1 MRGEILE
8 KEEIVIAW
16 IRLIKILLSL
26 LILLTTV
33 VPEDTRANSQ
43 QLLTILEMRG
53 EILEKVESDNMD
65 QIDPAEFADVT
76 LV

>member
-26 LILLTTV
+26 PILLTTV
-33 VPEDTRANSQ
+33 VPEDAQANSQ

-65 QIDPAEFADVT
+65 QIDPTEFADVT
-76 LV
+76 SV

>member
-26 LILLTTV
+26 PILLTTV
-33 VPEDTRANSQ
+33 VPEDTQVNSQ

-53 EILEKVESDNMD
+53 EILEKVKSDNMD
-65 QIDPAEFADVT
+65 QIDPTEFADVT
-76 LV
+76 SV

>member
-1 MRGEILE
+1 M
-8 KEEIVIAW
+8 IAW

-33 VPEDTRANSQ
+33 VPEDEWANSQ
-43 QLLTILEMRG
+43 QLLTILEMQG

>member
-1 MRGEILE
+1 M

-33 VPEDTRANSQ
+33 VPEDEWANSQ
-43 QLLTILEMRG
+43 QLLTILEMQG
-53 EILEKVESDNMD
+53 EILEKVESDNID

>member
-33 VPEDTRANSQ
+33 VPEDARANSQ

-65 QIDPAEFADVT
+65 QIDPAEFADVI

>member
-1 MRGEILE
+1 MQGEILE

-26 LILLTTV
+26 LILLTNV
-33 VPEDTRANSQ
+33 VPEDAQANSQ

>member
-1 MRGEILE
+1 MEI
-8 KEEIVIAW
+8 
-16 IRLIKILLSL
+16 
-26 LILLTTV
+26 
-33 VPEDTRANSQ
+33 
-43 QLLTILEMRG
+43 RG

>member
-33 VPEDTRANSQ
+33 VPEHARANSQ

>member
-33 VPEDTRANSQ
+33 VPEDARANSQ

-53 EILEKVESDNMD
+53 EILE
-65 QIDPAEFADVT
+65 
-76 LV
+76 

>member
-26 LILLTTV
+26 PILLTTV
-33 VPEDTRANSQ
+33 VPEDARANSQ
-43 QLLTILEMRG
+43 QLLTILEMQG

-65 QIDPAEFADVT
+65 QIDPTEFADVT
-76 LV
+76 SV